1 MIKYFNG
8 LLFSN
13 AKLINFQMIFK
24 KQRTVYVLISQF
36 Q

>member
-13 AKLINFQMIFK
+13 AKLINFQLMFR
-24 KQRTVYVLISQF
+24 KQRAVCGLIS
-36 Q
+36 